1 MRQTTTGP
9 EKQAKQ
15 ERRAQMREL
24 LKDYDIK
31 DMADIN
37 ELFKEMVGTVL

>member
-1 MRQTTTGP
+1 M
-9 EKQAKQ
+9 EKNKK
-15 ERRAQMREL
+15 ERRAEMQEM
-24 LKDYDIK
+24 LKKLDIK